1 MKRSNAEHR
10 LENLIAGLWLFAL
23 FLTSC
28 GGAPDP
34 ADRAQ
39 NQAARSAPVS
49 ATADPPSASVTVEGK
64 AAAKASREQLTPE
77 YLAGTW
83 CYSPLDGD
91 GERGIFVFDR
101 DGSYQVGIG
110 GTESDHY
117 LEEGGDLERFWQY
130 NDGPVEVEPDR
141 FVVLMSH
148 SKEVEFRR
156 APCSHP

>member
-1 MKRSNAEHR
+1 MKRSNAE
-10 LENLIAGLWLFAL
+10 LLLLAL
-23 FLTSC
+23 FLASC
-28 GGAPDP
+28 GNAPDP
-34 ADRAQ
+34 PDRAQ
-39 NQAARSAPVS
+39 NQAARSAQVS
-49 ATADPPSASVTVEGK
+49 ASADPPS
-64 AAAKASREQLTPE
+64 AAKASREQLTPE

-110 GTESDHY
+110 GTVSDHY